1 MCEGILGLYCSDS
14 VKMSVCCTAGGA
26 HEVDVEEVVGA
37 SATAGECVSMYH
49 LVSIVLCWGGGFV

>member
-1 MCEGILGLYCSDS
+1 
-14 VKMSVCCTAGGA
+14 MSVCYTAGGA

-49 LVSIVLCWGGGFV
+49 LVSIVHCWDGGFV